1 MNTMIPVVVVFR
13 CCGFS
18 PGPELSVLLSA
29 PPMWGADNPQVWD
42 QGWQHWAVWMNG
54 VFVLTF

>member
-1 MNTMIPVVVVFR
+1 MIPVVVVFR